1 MKTST
6 KNRIFLLFTLIIGL
20 IILSS
25 SSPSHAQS
33 LQVAIKGGVVTGT
46 PYGKI
51 PEGAT
56 GGPGAGLYAALQTSW
71 FLGPRWGLQLD
82 LAYAQKNAYYDSPIS
97 GKVAP
102 TQEIFGVPIQSP
114 ISFPYAGRA
123 AGRYDNLYLD
133 IPLSL
138 VYQTEG
144 RFSFHLGGYAAYL
157 IKGAHTGNVDIR
169 VINIIN
175 VEQDFDE
182 TRLLNQWDIGITVGM
197 EMAIIPR
204 IFSFVGLQL
213 GLININSQNPEGLE
227 GIYRNIYLNAGLKYR
242 LLNWANP

>member
-1 MKTST
+1 MRTTT
-6 KNRIFLLFTLIIGL
+6 KNLMALPIALMVGL
-20 IILSS
+20 AIAI
-25 SSPSHAQS
+25 SSPPAQAQS
-33 LQVAIKGGVVTGT
+33 LQLAFKGGVVTGT

-56 GGPGAGLYAALQTSW
+56 GGPGAGLYAALQTTW
-71 FLGPRWGLQLD
+71 LLAPRWGLQLD

-102 TQEIFGVPIQSP
+102 TQEVFGVPIQSP

-138 VYQTEG
+138 VYRPEG
-144 RFSFHLGGYAAYL
+144 RFSFHLGGYASYL
-157 IKGAHTGNVDIR
+157 IEGAHTGNVAIR

-182 TRLLNQWDIGITVGM
+182 TRLLNQWDVGITGGM
-197 EMAIIPR
+197 EMGIIPR
-204 IFSFVGLQL
+204 VFSFVGLQV

-227 GIYRNIYLNAGLKYR
+227 GTYRNIYLTAGLKYR
-242 LLNWANP
+242 LISWINN

>member
-1 MKTST
+1 MKTNT
-6 KNRIFLLFTLIIGL
+6 KNRIFLLFTSIIGL
-20 IILSS
+20 IFLLSS
-25 SSPSHAQS
+25 PISHAQS
-33 LQVAIKGGVVTGT
+33 LEIAIKGGVVTGT

-56 GGPGAGLYAALQTSW
+56 GGPGAGLYAALQTTWLLS
-71 FLGPRWGLQLD
+71 PRWGLQLD
-82 LAYAQKNAYYDSPIS
+82 VAYAQKNAYYDSPIS

-102 TQEIFGVPIQSP
+102 SQAVFGIPIQSP

-138 VYQTEG
+138 VYRSG
-144 RFSFHLGGYAAYL
+144 KRFAFSLGGYAAYL
-157 IKGAHTGNVDIR
+157 LQGAHTGNVDLR

-182 TRLLNQWDIGITVGM
+182 TQLLKSWDMGMTGGM
-197 EMAIIPR
+197 EMVIIPR
-204 IFSFVGLQL
+204 ISSFLGLQV

-227 GIYRNIYLNAGLKYR
+227 GVYRNIYLNAGLKYR
-242 LLNWANP
+242 LLSWSN